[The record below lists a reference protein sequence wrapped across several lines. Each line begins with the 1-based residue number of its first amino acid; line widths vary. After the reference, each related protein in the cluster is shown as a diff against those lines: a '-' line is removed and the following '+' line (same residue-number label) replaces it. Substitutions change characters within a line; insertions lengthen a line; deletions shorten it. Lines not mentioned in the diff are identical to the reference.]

1 MQPQDGALLFQ
12 VRADQSQIQK
22 DVEAIKKQ
30 FEQMTNKAVEE
41 GKKQANVWQTLLK
54 GATAYFT
61 LQGAQSFISQMVAVR
76 SQFQQL
82 EISFGTMLKS
92 KEKANALMAQMTDLA
107 AKTPFGLQ
115 EVSEGAKRLLAFQ
128 VPAEEVTETLRRM
141 GDVASGLG
149 VPMGQLI
156 HVYGQVK
163 AQGKLMTND
172 LYQFM
177 NAGIPIIAE
186 LSKVVGKS
194 ETEIKDMVSAGKIG
208 FTEIQAVIKNM
219 TNEGGLFYNLMAE
232 QSKSLGG
239 QISNLKD
246 NFDQMLNEIGKSSE
260 GIVSGAIKGVSFLVE
275 NYETIGKL
283 IAGLIVSYGTYRA
296 ALIATA
302 AVQQVIA
309 ARTAGMTVAEMAHYT
324 WLVLVEKA
332 QKLLNLTMLAN
343 PYALAAAA
351 LVGLAVALWSLKD
364 STDANAEA
372 TERHNQLRKEQ
383 ANLIDDEKNRISGL
397 ISTIQDETKSW
408 NERNKAFLALRNS
421 TDGVLNKYSTLNQM
435 LREMSQVLKDI
446 NGRYETMNEKMSRD
460 AVKKTNDLI
469 KSKEEQIKKLEEEIK
484 RTASSDRRT
493 ALRMDIANIRK
504 GIEQDELL
512 KQKQKR
518 EVVKNDVGNYESA
531 LSGKSLEQIQ
541 AEKKLIIEAYNLRKK
556 QAKESIANHSIAK
569 IDSNNPYLKYDWNE
583 LGMFNEAT
591 ERQIKLKQQE
601 NKQIYDKNK
610 LLADSAKYK
619 KEINALQRKNVKD
632 DKDFADIEQKVKA
645 KEEVDKIL
653 ESKFGYKKS
662 GAKTA
667 KTIKNTLPEFDTEK
681 AQREHNRQ
689 IQDDLFAREES
700 RIKIMQ
706 DGAEKRLAIIQL
718 EYNKQEEEIRRRS
731 EDQLAAFIET
741 EKQKAEAAGTWKKG
755 KDFDTNTEAINAE
768 KARLAENEKVLLADN
783 AEYQRMQQEQVY
795 KDLLE
800 KYQTYTDQRKAIE
813 EKYNADIAALQ
824 AKLGADAPQV
834 KKAQDEKA
842 RELKKLDILY
852 KKEGTAIAKLFDNL
866 RKKTVKEIRQTI
878 TDAEAEIDELAKV
891 LNMDDNANVEF
902 ITNLK
907 QQLEQARDTAD
918 KSDTVFGKLGT
929 NIKNLFKA
937 KPNTAEWQEA
947 FNGMLS
953 SAQSITG
960 QFGQLG
966 QEFEKLGQS
975 SGNTSLEKLGRTLQN
990 VGNIIN
996 KTLSFAQIGGQ
1007 IGGGWGAAIG
1017 AIAGLAFSGF
1027 EKQAKARAQKE
1038 KELTE
1043 LMHQRLNIQLEYN
1056 RALYEEQILMKKN
1069 TSIFGTKE
1077 IANTVSYMQIFNQKE
1092 EYYKARMARRKLT
1105 QEEIAERQRVLNYLY
1120 ATNNKLQNGNNPDG
1134 FKVYQNAK
1142 KFREYYYELKSG
1154 YKKMESLD
1162 GIEIQ
1167 TGSRSTGVLWWAEAK
1182 TVWGNLSDIYKDIIK
1197 ANGDLN
1203 IERAESLL
1211 KNATFNNDGKQRLQ
1225 EIVDAYKQAKEAEE
1239 KYDEFL
1245 KNIFGQLGN
1254 SLIDNVLKSLKT
1266 GEDAYANFAK
1276 SVGNMI
1282 ENLGKKMAYELFLA
1296 DHLKDFQERIKRR
1309 SREIANSGLSEEEMS
1324 RKTSEMM
1331 KTEIATISQEMKGR
1345 IGAMQ
1350 NFFREFMGSI
1360 PKEMNTLNEQRQS
1373 VEKGFARMSQDSADE
1388 LNGQFRLLT
1397 QIGAETRNAMLQTAN
1412 FIKEMHQSMQVSS
1425 AKQLQHLAGIEINTF
1440 QLHEMRKDIA
1450 NMKAG
1455 INELTT
1461 KGIKIRT

>member
-302 AVQQVIA
+302 AVQQVVA

-351 LVGLAVALWSLKD
+351 LVGLVSYMVMFKK
-364 STDANAEA
+364 EA
-372 TERHNQLRKEQ
+372 TVAEQ
-383 ANLIDDEKNRISGL
+383 AQKSFNDEQERQKKVL
-397 ISTIQDETKSW
+397 ED
-408 NERNKAFLALRNS
+408 ERNEIEKLIEVVKDENAAKGQRINALNR
-421 TDGVLNKYSTLNQM
+421 
-435 LREMSQVLKDI
+435 LKDI
-446 NGRYETMNEKMSRD
+446 YPDIFSKY
-460 AVKKTNDLI
+460 KT
-469 KSKEEQIKKLEEEIK
+469 EEELIRNIAK
-484 RTASSDRRT
+484 
-493 ALRMDIANIRK
+493 ALKEVSNAQKEKDLKMDK
-504 GIEQDELL
+504 DYIERLQV
-512 KQKQKR
+512 QKR
-518 EVVKNDVGNYESA
+518 GLQA
-531 LSGKSLEQIQ
+531 RLSGAANPVDIVNYKEQIQ
-541 AEKKLIIEAYNLRKK
+541 AIDIQIDKATKQHAWQSTLKRIDDIAELSADEQAKERKLMIEEYNRRHNAK
-556 QAKESIANHSIAK
+556 QAKNQNLLREGEKQDLRKTTPFGFTGYENFSDADLGLIISKSSQLAEADKQRNK
-569 IDSNNPYLKYDWNE
+569 ILDTRNE
-583 LGMFNEAT
+583 LLAKQKELTSKISAIQSKEGQTQNDKDELKKLQ
-591 ERQIKLKQQE
+591 EEKELVDKKLKGEYNVQ
-601 NKQIYDKNK
+601 NKKNT
-610 LLADSAKYK
+610 S
-619 KEINALQRKNVKD
+619 
-632 DKDFADIEQKVKA
+632 
-645 KEEVDKIL
+645 
-653 ESKFGYKKS
+653 
-662 GAKTA
+662 
-667 KTIKNTLPEFDTEK
+667 KTIKNSLPEFDTEK
-681 AQREHNRQ
+681 AQRDHNRQ
-689 IQDDLFAREES
+689 IQDDLFALEES

-706 DGAEKRLAIIQL
+706 DGADKRLAIIQL
-718 EYNKQEEEIRRRS
+718 EYDKQEEEIRRRS

-741 EKQKAEAAGTWKKG
+741 EKQKAEAQGKWKKG
-755 KDFDTNTEAINAE
+755 QDFDTNTETINAE
-768 KARLAENEKVLLADN
+768 KARLAENEKVLLASN

-824 AKLGADAPQV
+824 AKLGSDAPQV

-842 RELKKLDILY
+842 RELKKLDILH

-878 TDAEAEIDELAKV
+878 ADAEAEIDELASNLDMGDK
-891 LNMDDNANVEF
+891 DNVEY
-902 ITNLK
+902 IQSLR

-966 QEFEKLGQS
+966 DEFERLGQS
-975 SGNTSLEKLGRTLQN
+975 TGNDSLKLIGTTINEVAN
-990 VGNIIN
+990 VID
-996 KTLSFAQIGGQ
+996 K
-1007 IGGGWGAAIG
+1007 
-1017 AIAGLAFSGF
+1017 AIAGAQMGGGASKNAWGAIIGAVIGIGTAMFGAAQRANERHQQSLSRITQ
-1027 EKQAKARAQKE
+1027 EKINQQI
-1038 KELTE
+1038 TY
-1043 LMHQRLNIQLEYN
+1043 NQL
-1056 RALYEEQILMKKN
+1056 LFQEQMLMKKN
-1069 TSIFGTKE
+1069 TSVFGVKE
-1077 IANTVSYMQIFNQKE
+1077 IANALEYLEAYRQQIKKTSDSIKQEYTMMNGKVLPYYNGNDRTKLRNINVKTGHEKTGLFGWGKGKDNYTPILNLYPELIKSSGEFNAELAESILKEREFRDEGRQTLQELVNAHKNAQEAMKKFE
-1092 EYYKARMARRKLT
+1092 EYMKNTFGELGVSIVDSVY
-1105 QEEIAERQRVLNYLY
+1105 NS
-1120 ATNNKLQNGNNPDG
+1120 LQKGEDA
-1134 FKVYQNAK
+1134 F
-1142 KFREYYYELKSG
+1142 
-1154 YKKMESLD
+1154 ESF
-1162 GIEIQ
+1162 
-1167 TGSRSTGVLWWAEAK
+1167 AK
-1182 TVWGNLSDIYKDIIK
+1182 TVGNVIGKL
-1197 ANGDLN
+1197 
-1203 IERAESLL
+1203 
-1211 KNATFNNDGKQRLQ
+1211 GKQLVYEIFVADYFKDLQ
-1225 EIVDAYKQAKEAEE
+1225 NKIKKAAEDNKDNSQGFTKQTSQIVGEFGNTMKGKISEMQQ
-1239 KYDEFL
+1239 FL
-1245 KNIFGQLGN
+1245 KDWN
-1254 SLIDNVLKSLKT
+1254 
-1266 GEDAYANFAK
+1266 
-1276 SVGNMI
+1276 NMSSSM
-1282 ENLGKKMAYELFLA
+1282 GF
-1296 DHLKDFQERIKRR
+1296 DF
-1309 SREIANSGLSEEEMS
+1309 
-1324 RKTSEMM
+1324 
-1331 KTEIATISQEMKGR
+1331 
-1345 IGAMQ
+1345 
-1350 NFFREFMGSI
+1350 
-1360 PKEMNTLNEQRQS
+1360 LNEKRQA

-1388 LNGQFRLLT
+1388 LNGQFRLQT
-1397 QIGAETRNAMLQTAN
+1397 QLSAEIKNAALQTAN
-1412 FIKEMHQSMQVSS
+1412 SIREMHQSMQIN
-1425 AKQLQHLAGIEINTF
+1425 AAQQLRHLAGIEANTYK
-1440 QLHEMRKDIA
+1440 LNKMETDLA
-1450 NMKAG
+1450 GMKS
-1455 INELTT
+1455 ILSNIET
-1461 KGIKIRT
+1461 KGIKMRT

>member
-1 MQPQDGALLFQ
+1 MQTNDGALLFQ

-82 EISFGTMLKS
+82 EISFSTMLKS

-163 AQGKLMTND
+163 AQGRLLTND

-239 QISNLKD
+239 QISNLRD

-260 GIVSGAIKGVSFLVE
+260 GIVSGAIEGVVFLVE
-275 NYETIGKL
+275 NYQTIGKL
-283 IAGLIVSYGTYRA
+283 IAGLIASYGTYRA

-408 NERNKAFLALRNS
+408 DERNKAFLALKSS
-421 TDGVLNKYSTLNQM
+421 TGSVLDKYTSLNQV
-435 LREMSQVLKDI
+435 LREMSQVLKDL
-446 NGRYETMNEKMSRD
+446 NGRYETMNENMSRD
-460 AVKKTNDLI
+460 AIGKTQEAI
-469 KSKEEQIKKLEEEIK
+469 K
-484 RTASSDRRT
+484 
-493 ALRMDIANIRK
+493 
-504 GIEQDELL
+504 
-512 KQKQKR
+512 
-518 EVVKNDVGNYESA
+518 
-531 LSGKSLEQIQ
+531 
-541 AEKKLIIEAYNLRKK
+541 
-556 QAKESIANHSIAK
+556 AKESQIEKLVKMQASDSRIAMSTQREIDRLKKEIERDKLVLQKQQNVVVGIDVSQFANSLNGKSKAELDK
-569 IDSNNPYLKYDWNE
+569 IRKQIDDAYNSKKSPSVGSNFKITDDIQNPFLKYNFNE
-583 LGMFNEAT
+583 LGRFNQAYKEHIKMIEQAKIQTTDFVAKKNEILALQKQINEAEARNKKGTNIST
-591 ERQIKLKQQE
+591 EELNELDEKRAKLKT
-601 NKQIYDKNK
+601 
-610 LLADSAKYK
+610 LLEEYKKGTGDDLSAKSNTK
-619 KEINALQRKNVKD
+619 RI
-632 DKDFADIEQKVKA
+632 
-645 KEEVDKIL
+645 
-653 ESKFGYKKS
+653 
-662 GAKTA
+662 T
-667 KTIKNTLPEFDTEK
+667 TKNTLPEFDTEK
-681 AQREHNRQ
+681 ALRDHNRQ
-689 IQDDLFAREES
+689 IQDDLFAQEEA
-700 RIKIMQ
+700 RIKIMK

-718 EYNKQEEEIRRRS
+718 EYDKQEEEIRRRS
-731 EDQLAAFIET
+731 EDRLNAFIET
-741 EKQKAEAAGTWKKG
+741 EKQKAEAQGKLKKG
-755 KDFDTNTEAINAE
+755 QAFDTNTEAINAE
-768 KARLAENEKVLLADN
+768 KSRIAENEKALLASN
-783 AEYQRMQQEQVY
+783 AEYQRIQQEQVY
-795 KDLLE
+795 NDLLE

-813 EKYNADIAALQ
+813 EKYNADIATLQ

-834 KKAQDEKA
+834 KKAQDEKT

-852 KKEGTAIAKLFDNL
+852 KKEGTAIAKLFENM

-878 TDAEAEIDELAKV
+878 AEAEAEIDQLASNLDMGDK
-891 LNMDDNANVEF
+891 DNVEY
-902 ITNLK
+902 IQNLR
-907 QQLEQARDTAD
+907 QQLEQARDTAER
-918 KSDTVFGKLGT
+918 SDTVFGKLGAS
-929 NIKNLFKA
+929 IKKMFQS

-966 QEFEKLGQS
+966 QEFERLGQS
-975 SGNTSLEKLGRTLQN
+975 TGNSSLEKLGRTLQN
-990 VGNIIN
+990 TANLLN
-996 KTLSFAQIGGQ
+996 KTLSFAQMGASV
-1007 IGGGWGAAIG
+1007 GGGWGALIG
-1017 AIAGLAFSGF
+1017 AVVGLGVGGLEGAAKERLAHEKKLQEIAQS
-1027 EKQAKARAQKE
+1027 KINQQ
-1038 KELTE
+1038 
-1043 LMHQRLNIQLEYN
+1043 NEYN
-1056 RALYEEQILMKKN
+1056 RLLWEEKMLHKEN
-1069 TSIFGTKE
+1069 TSIFGTEDINNALSDLKE
-1077 IANTVSYMQIFNQKE
+1077 YNRLWNDLERRMGFNLKKRYEDAGTSFRSYGYRSPNREGDDYLGLENIKIATGSYTTGAWFWKKSHT
-1092 EYYKARMARRKLT
+1092 EYNSLLSVYPQLIDKAGEFDVKLAKS
-1105 QEEIAERQRVLNYLY
+1105 IVD
-1120 ATNNKLQNGNNPDG
+1120 NNEFEGTGKQALQTIIQQ
-1134 FKVYQNAK
+1134 YEQALESQK
-1142 KFREYYYELKSG
+1142 KFDEYLN
-1154 YKKMESLD
+1154 
-1162 GIEIQ
+1162 
-1167 TGSRSTGVLWWAEAK
+1167 K
-1182 TVWGNLSDIYKDIIK
+1182 TFGEMGTSII
-1197 ANGDLN
+1197 D
-1203 IERAESLL
+1203 SV
-1211 KNATFNNDGKQRLQ
+1211 
-1225 EIVDAYKQAKEAEE
+1225 VD
-1239 KYDEFL
+1239 
-1245 KNIFGQLGN
+1245 
-1254 SLIDNVLKSLKT
+1254 SLKK
-1266 GEDAYANFAK
+1266 GEDAFENFSK
-1276 SVGNMI
+1276 SVGNI
-1282 ENLGKKMAYELFLA
+1282 INKLGKQLMYELFVA
-1296 DHLKDFQERIKRR
+1296 KDFKEFQKKMHKVASDGNVSSEGYANATANL
-1309 SREIANSGLSEEEMS
+1309 IAEFSN
-1324 RKTSEMM
+1324 R
-1331 KTEIATISQEMKGR
+1331 MKGK
-1345 IGAMQ
+1345 IGEMQ
-1350 NFFREFMGSI
+1350 EFLKQWNNMSSSLGFDF
-1360 PKEMNTLNEQRQS
+1360 LNEQRQA

-1388 LNGQFRLLT
+1388 LNGQFRLQT
-1397 QIGAETRNAMLQTAN
+1397 QLSAEIKNTALQTAN
-1412 FIKEMHQSMQVSS
+1412 HIKEMHQSMQVSS
-1425 AKQLQHLAGIEINTF
+1425 AKQLQHLAGIETNTYK
-1440 QLHEMRKDIA
+1440 LHKMETDL
-1450 NMKAG
+1450 AG
-1455 INELTT
+1455 VKRGIDELTT
-1461 KGIKIRT
+1461 KGIKMRT

>member
-92 KEKANALMAQMTDLA
+92 KEKANELMAQMTDLA

-302 AVQQVIA
+302 AVQQVVA

-484 RTASSDRRT
+484 QTASSDRRT
-493 ALRMDIANIRK
+493 ALRMDIASIRRS
-504 GIEQDELL
+504 IEQDELL

-518 EVVKNDVGNYESA
+518 EVVKNDVSNYESA

-556 QAKESIANHSIAK
+556 QAKDSIANHSIAK

-610 LLADSAKYK
+610 LLAESAKYE
-619 KEINALQRKNVKD
+619 KEIKALQSKNVKD

-645 KEEVDKIL
+645 KEDVDKIL

-667 KTIKNTLPEFDTEK
+667 KTIKNSLPEFDTEK
-681 AQREHNRQ
+681 AQRDHNRQ
-689 IQDDLFAREES
+689 IQDDIFALEEA

-706 DGAEKRLAIIQL
+706 DGADKRLAIIQL
-718 EYNKQEEEIRRRS
+718 EYDKQEEEIRRRS

-741 EKQKAEAAGTWKKG
+741 QKAEAEAQGKWKKG

-783 AEYQRMQQEQVY
+783 AEYQRMQQEQVF

-824 AKLGADAPQV
+824 AKLGSDAPQV

-878 TDAEAEIDELAKV
+878 AEAEAEIDELAKV

-966 QEFEKLGQS
+966 DEFERLGQS
-975 SGNTSLEKLGRTLQN
+975 TGNASLREFGKGIKEMGEI
-990 VGNIIN
+990 VN
-996 KTLSFAQIGGQ
+996 KAMSFAQIGGQ
-1007 IGGGWGAAIG
+1007 IGQGWGAAIG
-1017 AIAGLAFSGF
+1017 GVIGAVYGF
-1027 EKQAKARAQKE
+1027 VQRIESDKERARQKE
-1038 KELTE
+1038 RMWK
-1043 LMHQRLNIQLEYN
+1043 Q
-1056 RALYEEQILMKKN
+1056 EQ
-1069 TSIFGTKE
+1069 
-1077 IANTVSYMQIFNQKE
+1077 
-1092 EYYKARMARRKLT
+1092 
-1105 QEEIAERQRVLNYLY
+1105 
-1120 ATNNKLQNGNNPDG
+1120 
-1134 FKVYQNAK
+1134 YQNEK
-1142 KFREYYYELKSG
+1142 RINELQDKRTLEGKNHSN
-1154 YKKMESLD
+1154 SLTTNQI
-1162 GIEIQ
+1162 GKQ
-1167 TGSRSTGVLWWAEAK
+1167 L
-1182 TVWGNLSDIYKDIIK
+1182 DIIK
-1197 ANGDLN
+1197 NYNDKVKKLRNDLIDVQNTQVFDRYEYKWGWYDGPWGIKVWGRYKDEVTKAFKDKVKPFVDNLGNIDYDFLESISEADSNRMSYGRDNIDYTSEQIKKAKDLYNQMKEFKKTISEYTSQTFGDLGGGFVN
-1203 IERAESLL
+1203 SIISAVE
-1211 KNATFNNDGKQRLQ
+1211 KGGNAFENFGQTVAR
-1225 EIVDAYKQAKEAEE
+1225 VM
-1239 KYDEFL
+1239 
-1245 KNIFGQLGN
+1245 KNIIKQTLVTEQIKEIFSKFQKEMDNIYASSLGLSN
-1254 SLIDNVLKSLKT
+1254 EQVYEKVKNKTIDFVNNVLKPEIQK
-1266 GEDAYANFAK
+1266 GEQKAKAMFDALEQ
-1276 SVGNMI
+1276 SGI
-1282 ENLGKKMAYELFLA
+1282 KMY
-1296 DHLKDFQERIKRR
+1296 DDKQ
-1309 SREIANSGLSEEEMS
+1309 
-1324 RKTSEMM
+1324 
-1331 KTEIATISQEMKGR
+1331 GR
-1345 IGAMQ
+1345 NA
-1350 NFFREFMGSI
+1350 
-1360 PKEMNTLNEQRQS
+1360 

-1397 QIGAETRNAMLQTAN
+1397 QIGAETKNAMLQTAN
-1412 FIKEMHQSMQVSS
+1412 SIKELHQSMQIN
-1425 AKQLQHLAGIEINTF
+1425 AAQQLRHLAGIEANTY
-1440 QLHEMRKDIA
+1440 QLHEVRKDIA
-1450 NMKAG
+1450 GMKS
-1455 INELTT
+1455 ILSNIET
-1461 KGIKIRT
+1461 KGIKMRT

>member
-12 VRADQSQIQK
+12 VSADQSQIQK

-92 KEKANALMAQMTDLA
+92 KEKANELMAQLTDLA
-107 AKTPFGLQ
+107 AKTPFGLE
-115 EVSEGAKRLLAFQ
+115 EVSEGAKKLLAFQ

-260 GIVSGAIKGVSFLVE
+260 GLVSGAIKGVSFLVE

-302 AVQQVIA
+302 AVQQIVA

-351 LVGLAVALWSLKD
+351 LVGLAAALWSLKE

-383 ANLIDDEKNRISGL
+383 ANLIDDEKNRISNL

-408 NERNKAFLALRNS
+408 DERNKAFLALKSS
-421 TDGVLNKYSTLNQM
+421 TGGVLDKYTSLNQV
-435 LREMSQVLKDI
+435 LREMSQVLKDL
-446 NGRYETMNEKMSRD
+446 NGRYETMNENMSRD
-460 AVKKTNDLI
+460 AIGKTQEAIKAKESQIEKLVKMQASDSRIAMST
-469 KSKEEQIKKLEEEIK
+469 QREI
-484 RTASSDRRT
+484 DR
-493 ALRMDIANIRK
+493 L
-504 GIEQDELL
+504 
-512 KQKQKR
+512 KR
-518 EVVKNDVGNYESA
+518 EVERDKLVLQKQQNVVVGIDVSQFANS
-531 LSGKSLEQIQ
+531 LNGKSKAELDRIRKQIND
-541 AEKKLIIEAYNLRKK
+541 AYNIKK
-556 QAKESIANHSIAK
+556 SPSVGSNFK
-569 IDSNNPYLKYDWNE
+569 ITDDIQNPFLKYDFNE
-583 LGMFNEAT
+583 LGRFNQAYKEHIKMIEQAKTQTTDFVAKKNEILALQKQINEAEARNKKGTNIST
-591 ERQIKLKQQE
+591 EELNELDEKRAKLKT
-601 NKQIYDKNK
+601 
-610 LLADSAKYK
+610 LLEEYKKGTGDDLSAKSNTK
-619 KEINALQRKNVKD
+619 RI
-632 DKDFADIEQKVKA
+632 
-645 KEEVDKIL
+645 
-653 ESKFGYKKS
+653 
-662 GAKTA
+662 TA
-667 KTIKNTLPEFDTEK
+667 KNSLPEFDTEK
-681 AQREHNRQ
+681 AQRDHNRQ

-718 EYNKQEEEIRRRS
+718 EYDKQEEEIRRRS

-741 EKQKAEAAGTWKKG
+741 QKAEAEAQGKWKKG
-755 KDFDTNTEAINAE
+755 QDFDTNTEVINAE

-918 KSDTVFGKLGT
+918 KSDTAFGKLGT

-966 QEFEKLGQS
+966 DEFERLGQS
-975 SGNTSLEKLGRTLQN
+975 TGNSSLEKLGRTLQN
-990 VGNIIN
+990 TANLLN
-996 KTLSFAQIGGQ
+996 KTLSFAQMGASV
-1007 IGGGWGAAIG
+1007 GGGWGALIG
-1017 AIAGLAFSGF
+1017 AVVGLGVGGLEGAAKERLAHEKKLQEIAQS
-1027 EKQAKARAQKE
+1027 KINQQ
-1038 KELTE
+1038 
-1043 LMHQRLNIQLEYN
+1043 NEYN
-1056 RALYEEQILMKKN
+1056 RLLWEEKMLHKEN
-1069 TSIFGTKE
+1069 TSIFGTEDINNALSDLKE
-1077 IANTVSYMQIFNQKE
+1077 YNRLWNDLERRMGFNLKKRYEDAGTSFRSYGYRSPNRESDDYLGLENIKIATDSYTTGDWLWKKSHT
-1092 EYYKARMARRKLT
+1092 EYNSLLSVYPQLINKAGEFDVRLAKS
-1105 QEEIAERQRVLNYLY
+1105 IV
-1120 ATNNKLQNGNNPDG
+1120 NNKEFEGTGKQALQTIIQQ
-1134 FKVYQNAK
+1134 YEQALESQK
-1142 KFREYYYELKSG
+1142 KFDEYLN
-1154 YKKMESLD
+1154 
-1162 GIEIQ
+1162 
-1167 TGSRSTGVLWWAEAK
+1167 K
-1182 TVWGNLSDIYKDIIK
+1182 TFGEMGTSII
-1197 ANGDLN
+1197 D
-1203 IERAESLL
+1203 SV
-1211 KNATFNNDGKQRLQ
+1211 
-1225 EIVDAYKQAKEAEE
+1225 VD
-1239 KYDEFL
+1239 
-1245 KNIFGQLGN
+1245 
-1254 SLIDNVLKSLKT
+1254 SLKK
-1266 GEDAYANFAK
+1266 GEDAFENFSK
-1276 SVGNMI
+1276 SVGNI
-1282 ENLGKKMAYELFLA
+1282 ISKLGKQLMYELFVA
-1296 DHLKDFQERIKRR
+1296 KDFKEFQKKMHKVAGDGNV
-1309 SREIANSGLSEEEMS
+1309 SSEEYANATANLIAEFSSRMKGKIGEMQQFFKNWNEMS
-1324 RKTSEMM
+1324 SNL
-1331 KTEIATISQEMKGR
+1331 GY
-1345 IGAMQ
+1345 
-1350 NFFREFMGSI
+1350 NF
-1360 PKEMNTLNEQRQS
+1360 LNEQRQA

-1388 LNGQFRLLT
+1388 LNGQFRLQT
-1397 QIGAETRNAMLQTAN
+1397 QLSAEIKNAVLQTTN
-1412 FIKEMHQSMQVSS
+1412 FIREMHESMQSN
-1425 AKQLQHLAGIEINTF
+1425 AAQQLRHLAGIEANTYK
-1440 QLHEMRKDIA
+1440 LNKMEIDL
-1450 NMKAG
+1450 AG
-1455 INELTT
+1455 VKKGIDELTT
-1461 KGIKIRT
+1461 KGIKMRT

>member
-92 KEKANALMAQMTDLA
+92 KEKANELMAQLTDLA
-107 AKTPFGLQ
+107 AKTPFGLE

-128 VPAEEVTETLRRM
+128 IPAQEVTETLRRM

-246 NFDQMLNEIGKSSE
+246 NFDQMLNEIGKASE

-283 IAGLIVSYGTYRA
+283 IAGLIVSYGTYRT

-302 AVQQVIA
+302 AVQQVVA

-351 LVGLAVALWSLKD
+351 LVGLAAALWSLKE

-408 NERNKAFLALRNS
+408 DERNKAFLALKSS
-421 TDGVLNKYSTLNQM
+421 TGGVLDKYTSLNQV
-435 LREMSQVLKDI
+435 LREMSQVLKDL
-446 NGRYETMNEKMSRD
+446 NGRYETMNENMSRD
-460 AVKKTNDLI
+460 AIGKTQEAIKAKESQIEKLVKMQASDSRIAMST
-469 KSKEEQIKKLEEEIK
+469 QREI
-484 RTASSDRRT
+484 DR
-493 ALRMDIANIRK
+493 L
-504 GIEQDELL
+504 
-512 KQKQKR
+512 KR
-518 EVVKNDVGNYESA
+518 EVERDKLVLQKQQNVVVGIDVSQFANS
-531 LSGKSLEQIQ
+531 LNGKSKAELDRIRKQIND
-541 AEKKLIIEAYNLRKK
+541 AYNIKK
-556 QAKESIANHSIAK
+556 SPSVGSNFK
-569 IDSNNPYLKYDWNE
+569 ITDDIQNPFLKYDFNE
-583 LGMFNEAT
+583 LGRFNQAYKEHIKMIEQAKTQTTDFVAKKNEILALQKQINEAEARNKKGTNIST
-591 ERQIKLKQQE
+591 EELNELDEKRAKLKGLIDE
-601 NKQIYDKNK
+601 YKQGTGID
-610 LLADSAKYK
+610 LS
-619 KEINALQRKNVKD
+619 Q
-632 DKDFADIEQKVKA
+632 
-645 KEEVDKIL
+645 
-653 ESKFGYKKS
+653 
-662 GAKTA
+662 
-667 KTIKNTLPEFDTEK
+667 KNTPKTKATKPELPTFDTEK
-681 AQREHNRQ
+681 AQRDHNRQ

-706 DGAEKRLAIIQL
+706 DGADKRFAIIQL
-718 EYNKQEEEIRRRS
+718 EYDKQEEEIRRRS

-741 EKQKAEAAGTWKKG
+741 QKAEAEAQGKWKKG
-755 KDFDTNTEAINAE
+755 QDFDTNTEAINAE
-768 KARLAENEKVLLADN
+768 KARLAENEKTLLADN

-824 AKLGADAPQV
+824 AKLGSDAPQV

-878 TDAEAEIDELAKV
+878 TDAEAEIDQLASNLDMSDEANQKWIAELR
-891 LNMDDNANVEF
+891 
-902 ITNLK
+902 
-907 QQLEQARDTAD
+907 QQIEQTRDTAD
-918 KSDTVFGKLGT
+918 KSDPVFGKLGT
-929 NIKNLFKA
+929 SIKNLFKSR
-937 KPNTAEWQEA
+937 PNSAEWQEA
-947 FNGMLS
+947 FNGIMS

-966 QEFEKLGQS
+966 QEFERLGQS
-975 SGNTSLEKLGRTLQN
+975 TGNSSLEKLGRTLQN
-990 VGNIIN
+990 VSNLLN
-996 KTLSFAQIGGQ
+996 RTMSFAQMGAGV
-1007 IGGGWGAAIG
+1007 GGGWGALIG
-1017 AIAGLAFSGF
+1017 AVVGLGVGAFEGA
-1027 EKQAKARAQKE
+1027 AK
-1038 KELTE
+1038 
-1043 LMHQRLNIQLEYN
+1043 QRLAHEKKLQEIAASRIAQQNEYN
-1056 RALYEEQILMKKN
+1056 RLLWEEKLLHKEN
-1069 TSIFGTKE
+1069 TSVFGTKE
-1077 IANTVSYMQIFNQKE
+1077 IANALEMIIAYKTHFLEVNNMLKGRLREKGNGLAGTSLRSYDVDVDKISIVTGSYTTGSWFWEKAGTKWGNILDVYPKLIDEQGKFNTQLAESIIKNREFYGTGKEDFQKIIDNYKRLE
-1092 EYYKARMARRKLT
+1092 EA
-1105 QEEIAERQRVLNYLY
+1105 Q
-1120 ATNNKLQNGNNPDG
+1120 
-1134 FKVYQNAK
+1134 K
-1142 KFREYYYELKSG
+1142 KFDEYVKNTFGELG
-1154 YKKMESLD
+1154 
-1162 GIEIQ
+1162 
-1167 TGSRSTGVLWWAEAK
+1167 TT
-1182 TVWGNLSDIYKDIIK
+1182 II
-1197 ANGDLN
+1197 D
-1203 IERAESLL
+1203 S
-1211 KNATFNNDGKQRLQ
+1211 
-1225 EIVDAYKQAKEAEE
+1225 VY
-1239 KYDEFL
+1239 
-1245 KNIFGQLGN
+1245 N
-1254 SLIDNVLKSLKT
+1254 SLQK
-1266 GEDAYANFAK
+1266 GEDAFESFAK
-1276 SVGNMI
+1276 SVGNVI
-1282 ENLGKKMAYELFLA
+1282 GRLGKQLAYELFVA
-1296 DHLKDFQERIKRR
+1296 DHFKKLQERITEAGRN
-1309 SREIANSGLSEEEMS
+1309 NSGSEDFARQSSQIVGEFGNTM
-1324 RKTSEMM
+1324 KGKISEMQQFLKDWNNM
-1331 KTEIATISQEMKGR
+1331 SSGL
-1345 IGAMQ
+1345 G
-1350 NFFREFMGSI
+1350 FDF
-1360 PKEMNTLNEQRQS
+1360 LNEQRQA

-1388 LNGQFRLLT
+1388 LNGQFRLQT
-1397 QIGAETRNAMLQTAN
+1397 QLSAEIKNAALQTAN
-1412 FIKEMHQSMQVSS
+1412 FIREMHQSMQTN
-1425 AKQLQHLAGIEINTF
+1425 AAQQLRHLAGIEANTYK
-1440 QLHEMRKDIA
+1440 LNKMETDL
-1450 NMKAG
+1450 AG
-1455 INELTT
+1455 VKRGIDELTT
-1461 KGIKIRT
+1461 KGIKMRT

>member
-12 VRADQSQIQK
+12 VSADQSQIQK

-92 KEKANALMAQMTDLA
+92 KEKANELMAQLTDLA
-107 AKTPFGLQ
+107 AKTPFGLE
-115 EVSEGAKRLLAFQ
+115 EVSEGAKKLLAFQ

-246 NFDQMLNEIGKSSE
+246 NFDQMLNEIGKASE

-302 AVQQVIA
+302 AVQQVVA

-332 QKLLNLTMLAN
+332 QKLLNLTMIAN

-351 LVGLAVALWSLKD
+351 LVGLVSYMVMFKKEVTVA
-364 STDANAEA
+364 
-372 TERHNQLRKEQ
+372 EQ
-383 ANLIDDEKNRISGL
+383 AQKSFNDEQERQKKVL
-397 ISTIQDETKSW
+397 ED
-408 NERNKAFLALRNS
+408 ERNEIEKLIEVVKDENAAKGQRINALNR
-421 TDGVLNKYSTLNQM
+421 
-435 LREMSQVLKDI
+435 LKDI
-446 NGRYETMNEKMSRD
+446 YPDIFSKY
-460 AVKKTNDLI
+460 KT
-469 KSKEEQIKKLEEEIK
+469 EEELIRNIAK
-484 RTASSDRRT
+484 
-493 ALRMDIANIRK
+493 ALKEVSNAQKEKDLKMDK
-504 GIEQDELL
+504 DYIERLQV
-512 KQKQKR
+512 QKR
-518 EVVKNDVGNYESA
+518 GLQA
-531 LSGKSLEQIQ
+531 RLSGAANPVDIVNYKEQIQ
-541 AEKKLIIEAYNLRKK
+541 AIDIQIDKATKQHAWQSTLKRIDDIAELSADEQAKERKLMIEEYNRRHNAK
-556 QAKESIANHSIAK
+556 QAKNQNLLREGEKQDLRKTTPFGFTGYENFSDADLGLLISKSNQLADVEKERNK
-569 IDSNNPYLKYDWNE
+569 IIDTRNE
-583 LGMFNEAT
+583 LLVKQKELTSKISAIQSKNGQTQNDKDELKKLQ
-591 ERQIKLKQQE
+591 EEKELVDKKLKGEYNVQ
-601 NKQIYDKNK
+601 NKKNT
-610 LLADSAKYK
+610 S
-619 KEINALQRKNVKD
+619 
-632 DKDFADIEQKVKA
+632 
-645 KEEVDKIL
+645 
-653 ESKFGYKKS
+653 
-662 GAKTA
+662 
-667 KTIKNTLPEFDTEK
+667 KTIKNSLPEFGTEK

-741 EKQKAEAAGTWKKG
+741 EKQKAEAQGKWKKG
-755 KDFDTNTEAINAE
+755 QDFDTNTEAINAE

-878 TDAEAEIDELAKV
+878 AEAEAEIDELASNLDMGDK
-891 LNMDDNANVEF
+891 DNVEY
-902 ITNLK
+902 IQSLR
-907 QQLEQARDTAD
+907 QQIEQTRETAD

-966 QEFEKLGQS
+966 DEFERLGQS
-975 SGNTSLEKLGRTLQN
+975 TGNDSLREFGKGIKEMGEI
-990 VGNIIN
+990 VN
-996 KTLSFAQIGGQ
+996 KAMSFAQIGGQ
-1007 IGGGWGAAIG
+1007 IGQGWGAAIG
-1017 AIAGLAFSGF
+1017 GVIGAVYGF
-1027 EKQAKARAQKE
+1027 VQKIESDKERSRQKE
-1038 KELTE
+1038 RMWK
-1043 LMHQRLNIQLEYN
+1043 Q
-1056 RALYEEQILMKKN
+1056 EQ
-1069 TSIFGTKE
+1069 
-1077 IANTVSYMQIFNQKE
+1077 
-1092 EYYKARMARRKLT
+1092 
-1105 QEEIAERQRVLNYLY
+1105 
-1120 ATNNKLQNGNNPDG
+1120 
-1134 FKVYQNAK
+1134 YQNEK
-1142 KFREYYYELKSG
+1142 RINELYDERILKGEKHSN
-1154 YKKMESLD
+1154 SLTTNQI
-1162 GIEIQ
+1162 GKQ
-1167 TGSRSTGVLWWAEAK
+1167 L
-1182 TVWGNLSDIYKDIIK
+1182 DIIK
-1197 ANGDLN
+1197 NYNDKVKKLRNDLIDVQNTQVFDRYEYKWGWYDGPWGIKVWGRYKDEVTKAFKDKVKPFVDNLGNIDYDFLERISEADSNRMSYGRDNIDYTSEQIKKAKDLYNQMKEFKKTISEYTSQTFGDLGGGFVDS
-1203 IERAESLL
+1203 IISAVE
-1211 KNATFNNDGKQRLQ
+1211 KGGNAFENFGQTVAR
-1225 EIVDAYKQAKEAEE
+1225 VM
-1239 KYDEFL
+1239 
-1245 KNIFGQLGN
+1245 KNIIKQTLVTDQIKEIFSKFQNEMDNIYASSLGLSN
-1254 SLIDNVLKSLKT
+1254 EQVYEKVKNKTIDFVNNVLKPEIQK
-1266 GEDAYANFAK
+1266 GEQKAKAMFDALEQ
-1276 SVGNMI
+1276 SGI
-1282 ENLGKKMAYELFLA
+1282 KMY
-1296 DHLKDFQERIKRR
+1296 DDKQ
-1309 SREIANSGLSEEEMS
+1309 
-1324 RKTSEMM
+1324 
-1331 KTEIATISQEMKGR
+1331 GR
-1345 IGAMQ
+1345 NA
-1350 NFFREFMGSI
+1350 
-1360 PKEMNTLNEQRQS
+1360 

-1397 QIGAETRNAMLQTAN
+1397 QIGAETKNAMLQTAN
-1412 FIKEMHQSMQVSS
+1412 SIKELHQSMQIN
-1425 AKQLQHLAGIEINTF
+1425 AAQQLRHLAGIEANTY
-1440 QLHEMRKDIA
+1440 QLHEVRKDIA
-1450 NMKAG
+1450 GMKS
-1455 INELTT
+1455 ILSNIET
-1461 KGIKIRT
+1461 KGIKMRT

>member
-92 KEKANALMAQMTDLA
+92 KEKANELMVQLTDLA
-107 AKTPFGLQ
+107 AKTPFGLE
-115 EVSEGAKRLLAFQ
+115 EVSEGAKKLLAFQ

-302 AVQQVIA
+302 AVQQVVA

-408 NERNKAFLALRNS
+408 DERNKAFLALKSS
-421 TDGVLNKYSTLNQM
+421 TGSVLDKYTSLNQV
-435 LREMSQVLKDI
+435 LREMSQVLKDL
-446 NGRYETMNEKMSRD
+446 NGRYETMNENMSRD
-460 AVKKTNDLI
+460 AIGKTQEAIKAKESQIEKLVKMQASDSRIAMST
-469 KSKEEQIKKLEEEIK
+469 QREI
-484 RTASSDRRT
+484 DR
-493 ALRMDIANIRK
+493 L
-504 GIEQDELL
+504 
-512 KQKQKR
+512 KR
-518 EVVKNDVGNYESA
+518 EVERDKLVLQKQQNVVVGIDVSQFANS
-531 LSGKSLEQIQ
+531 LNGKSKAELDRIRKQIND
-541 AEKKLIIEAYNLRKK
+541 AYNIKK
-556 QAKESIANHSIAK
+556 SPSVGSNFK
-569 IDSNNPYLKYDWNE
+569 ITDDIQNPFLKYDFNE
-583 LGMFNEAT
+583 LGRFNQAYKEHIKMIEQAKTQTTDFVAKKNEILALQKQINEAEARNKKGTNIST
-591 ERQIKLKQQE
+591 EELNELDEKRAKLKT
-601 NKQIYDKNK
+601 
-610 LLADSAKYK
+610 LLEEYKKGTGDDLSAKNNTK
-619 KEINALQRKNVKD
+619 RI
-632 DKDFADIEQKVKA
+632 
-645 KEEVDKIL
+645 
-653 ESKFGYKKS
+653 
-662 GAKTA
+662 TA
-667 KTIKNTLPEFDTEK
+667 KNTLPEFDTEK
-681 AQREHNRQ
+681 AQRDHNRQ
-689 IQDDLFAREES
+689 IQDDLFAREEA

-706 DGAEKRLAIIQL
+706 DGADKRFAIIQL
-718 EYNKQEEEIRRRS
+718 EYDKQEEEIRRRS

-878 TDAEAEIDELAKV
+878 TEAEAEIDELAKV

-966 QEFEKLGQS
+966 QEFERLGQS
-975 SGNTSLEKLGRTLQN
+975 TGNSSLEKLGRTLQN

-996 KTLSFAQIGGQ
+996 KTLSFAQMGASVGK
-1007 IGGGWGAAIG
+1007 GWGALIG
-1017 AIAGLAFSGF
+1017 AVVGLGVGAFEGAAKERLAHEKKLQEIAQS
-1027 EKQAKARAQKE
+1027 KINQQ
-1038 KELTE
+1038 
-1043 LMHQRLNIQLEYN
+1043 NEYN
-1056 RALYEEQILMKKN
+1056 RLLWEEKMLHKEN
-1069 TSIFGTKE
+1069 TSIFGTEDINNALSDLKE
-1077 IANTVSYMQIFNQKE
+1077 YNRLWNDLERRMGFNLKKRYEDAGTSFRSYGYRSPNREGDDYLGLENIKIATGSYTTGAWFWGKSHT
-1092 EYYKARMARRKLT
+1092 EYNSLLSEYPQLIDKAGEFDIKLAKS
-1105 QEEIAERQRVLNYLY
+1105 IV
-1120 ATNNKLQNGNNPDG
+1120 NNKEFEGAGKQALQTIIQQ
-1134 FKVYQNAK
+1134 YEQALESQK
-1142 KFREYYYELKSG
+1142 KFDEYLN
-1154 YKKMESLD
+1154 
-1162 GIEIQ
+1162 
-1167 TGSRSTGVLWWAEAK
+1167 K
-1182 TVWGNLSDIYKDIIK
+1182 TFGEMGTSII
-1197 ANGDLN
+1197 D
-1203 IERAESLL
+1203 SV
-1211 KNATFNNDGKQRLQ
+1211 
-1225 EIVDAYKQAKEAEE
+1225 VD
-1239 KYDEFL
+1239 
-1245 KNIFGQLGN
+1245 
-1254 SLIDNVLKSLKT
+1254 SLKK
-1266 GEDAYANFAK
+1266 GEDAFENFSK
-1276 SVGNMI
+1276 SVGNI
-1282 ENLGKKMAYELFLA
+1282 INKLGKQLMYELFVA
-1296 DHLKDFQERIKRR
+1296 KDFKEFQKKMHKVAGDGNV
-1309 SREIANSGLSEEEMS
+1309 SSEEYANTTANLIAEFSSRMKGKIGEMQQFLKNWNEMS
-1324 RKTSEMM
+1324 SNL
-1331 KTEIATISQEMKGR
+1331 GYD
-1345 IGAMQ
+1345 
-1350 NFFREFMGSI
+1350 F
-1360 PKEMNTLNEQRQS
+1360 LNEQRQA

-1388 LNGQFRLLT
+1388 LNGQFRLQT
-1397 QIGAETRNAMLQTAN
+1397 QLSAEIKNATLQTAN
-1412 FIKEMHQSMQVSS
+1412 FIREMHQSMQSN
-1425 AKQLQHLAGIEINTF
+1425 AAQQLRHLAGIEANTYK
-1440 QLHEMRKDIA
+1440 LNKMETDLA
-1450 NMKAG
+1450 GMKS
-1455 INELTT
+1455 ILSNIET
-1461 KGIKIRT
+1461 KGIKMRT

>member
-76 SQFQQL
+76 SEFQQL

-246 NFDQMLNEIGKSSE
+246 NFDQMLNEIGKASE

-302 AVQQVIA
+302 AVQQIVA

-343 PYALAAAA
+343 PYALVAGA
-351 LVGLAVALWSLKD
+351 LVGLATALWSLKE

-383 ANLIDDEKNRISGL
+383 ANLIDDEKNRISNL

-493 ALRMDIANIRK
+493 ALRMDIAKIRK

-518 EVVKNDVGNYESA
+518 EVVKNDVSNYESA

-556 QAKESIANHSIAK
+556 QAKDSIANHSITK

-610 LLADSAKYK
+610 LLADSAKYE
-619 KEINALQRKNVKD
+619 KEINALQRKNIKD

-667 KTIKNTLPEFDTEK
+667 KTIKNSLPEFDTEK
-681 AQREHNRQ
+681 AQRDHNRQ

-706 DGAEKRLAIIQL
+706 DGADKRFAIIQL
-718 EYNKQEEEIRRRS
+718 EYDKQEEEIRRRS

-741 EKQKAEAAGTWKKG
+741 EKQKAEAQGKWKKG
-755 KDFDTNTEAINAE
+755 QDFDTNTEAINAE

-918 KSDTVFGKLGT
+918 KSDTAFGKLGT
-929 NIKNLFKA
+929 SIKNLFKSR
-937 KPNTAEWQEA
+937 PNTAEWQEA

-960 QFGQLG
+960 QFSQLG
-966 QEFEKLGQS
+966 DEFERLGQS
-975 SGNTSLEKLGRTLQN
+975 TGNDSLREFGKGIKEMGEI
-990 VGNIIN
+990 VN
-996 KTLSFAQIGGQ
+996 KAMSFAQIGSSAGPIGGAIGGIIGAVYGFVQKIESDKERARQKERMWKQEQYQNEKRINELYDERILKGEKHSNSLTTNQ
-1007 IGGGWGAAIG
+1007 IG
-1017 AIAGLAFSGF
+1017 
-1027 EKQAKARAQKE
+1027 KQ
-1038 KELTE
+1038 L
-1043 LMHQRLNIQLEYN
+1043 
-1056 RALYEEQILMKKN
+1056 
-1069 TSIFGTKE
+1069 
-1077 IANTVSYMQIFNQKE
+1077 
-1092 EYYKARMARRKLT
+1092 
-1105 QEEIAERQRVLNYLY
+1105 
-1120 ATNNKLQNGNNPDG
+1120 
-1134 FKVYQNAK
+1134 
-1142 KFREYYYELKSG
+1142 
-1154 YKKMESLD
+1154 
-1162 GIEIQ
+1162 
-1167 TGSRSTGVLWWAEAK
+1167 
-1182 TVWGNLSDIYKDIIK
+1182 DIIK
-1197 ANGDLN
+1197 NYNDKVKKLRNDLIDVQNTQVFDHYEYKWGWYDGPWGIKVWGRYKDEVTKAFKDIVKPFVDELGNIDYDFLENISKADSNRMSYGRDNIDYTSEQIQKAKDLYAQLKEYKKTISEYTSQTFGDLGGGFV
-1203 IERAESLL
+1203 ESIISAVE
-1211 KNATFNNDGKQRLQ
+1211 KGNNAFETFGQTVAR
-1225 EIVDAYKQAKEAEE
+1225 VM
-1239 KYDEFL
+1239 
-1245 KNIFGQLGN
+1245 KNIIKQTL
-1254 SLIDNVLKSLKT
+1254 VT
-1266 GEDAYANFAK
+1266 
-1276 SVGNMI
+1276 
-1282 ENLGKKMAYELFLA
+1282 
-1296 DHLKDFQERIKRR
+1296 ERIK
-1309 SREIANSGLSEEEMS
+1309 EIFSKFQNEMDNIYAS
-1324 RKTSEMM
+1324 S
-1331 KTEIATISQEMKGR
+1331 
-1345 IGAMQ
+1345 IG
-1350 NFFREFMGSI
+1350 FS
-1360 PKEMNTLNEQRQS
+1360 NEQVYEKVKNKTLEFVNNILKPEIQKGEQKAKAMFDALEQS
-1373 VEKGFARMSQDSADE
+1373 GIKMYDNKQGRNAVEKGFARMSQDSADE

-1397 QIGAETRNAMLQTAN
+1397 QIGAETKNAILQTAN
-1412 FIKEMHQSMQVSS
+1412 SIKELHQSMQIN
-1425 AKQLQHLAGIEINTF
+1425 AAQQLRHLAGIEINTF

>member
-92 KEKANALMAQMTDLA
+92 KEKANELMVQLTDLA
-107 AKTPFGLQ
+107 AKTPFGLE
-115 EVSEGAKRLLAFQ
+115 EVSEGAKKLLAFQ

-302 AVQQVIA
+302 AVQQVVA
-309 ARTAGMTVAEMAHYT
+309 ARTAGMTVAEMSHYT

-383 ANLIDDEKNRISGL
+383 ANLIDEEKNRISGL

-460 AVKKTNDLI
+460 AIGKTQEAIKAKESQIEKLVKMQASDSRIAMST
-469 KSKEEQIKKLEEEIK
+469 QREI
-484 RTASSDRRT
+484 DR
-493 ALRMDIANIRK
+493 L
-504 GIEQDELL
+504 
-512 KQKQKR
+512 KR
-518 EVVKNDVGNYESA
+518 EVERDKLVLQKQQNVVVGIDVSQFANS
-531 LSGKSLEQIQ
+531 LNGKSKAELDRIRKQIND
-541 AEKKLIIEAYNLRKK
+541 AYNIKK
-556 QAKESIANHSIAK
+556 SPSVGSNFK
-569 IDSNNPYLKYDWNE
+569 ITDDIQNPFLKYDFNE
-583 LGMFNEAT
+583 LGRFNQAYKEHIKMIEQAKTQTTDFVAKKNEILALQKQINEAEARNKKGTNIST
-591 ERQIKLKQQE
+591 EELNELDEKRAKLKT
-601 NKQIYDKNK
+601 
-610 LLADSAKYK
+610 LLEEYKKGTGDDLSAKSNTK
-619 KEINALQRKNVKD
+619 RI
-632 DKDFADIEQKVKA
+632 
-645 KEEVDKIL
+645 
-653 ESKFGYKKS
+653 
-662 GAKTA
+662 TA
-667 KTIKNTLPEFDTEK
+667 KNTLPEFDTEK
-681 AQREHNRQ
+681 AQRDHNRQ
-689 IQDDLFAREES
+689 IQDDLFAREEA

-706 DGAEKRLAIIQL
+706 DGADKRLAIIQL
-718 EYNKQEEEIRRRS
+718 EYDKQEEEIRRRS

-741 EKQKAEAAGTWKKG
+741 EKQKTEAQGKRKKG
-755 KDFDTNTEAINAE
+755 QDFDTNTEAINAE

-878 TDAEAEIDELAKV
+878 AEAEAEIDELAKV

-929 NIKNLFKA
+929 SIKNLFKSR
-937 KPNTAEWQEA
+937 PNTAEWQEA

-960 QFGQLG
+960 QFSQLG
-966 QEFEKLGQS
+966 DEFERLGQS
-975 SGNTSLEKLGRTLQN
+975 TGNASLREFGKGIKEMGEI
-990 VGNIIN
+990 VN
-996 KTLSFAQIGGQ
+996 KAMSFAQIGSSAGPIGGAIGGIIGAVYGFVQKIESDKERARQKERMWKQEQYQNEKRINELYDERILKGEKHSNSLTTNQ
-1007 IGGGWGAAIG
+1007 IG
-1017 AIAGLAFSGF
+1017 
-1027 EKQAKARAQKE
+1027 KQ
-1038 KELTE
+1038 L
-1043 LMHQRLNIQLEYN
+1043 
-1056 RALYEEQILMKKN
+1056 
-1069 TSIFGTKE
+1069 
-1077 IANTVSYMQIFNQKE
+1077 
-1092 EYYKARMARRKLT
+1092 
-1105 QEEIAERQRVLNYLY
+1105 
-1120 ATNNKLQNGNNPDG
+1120 
-1134 FKVYQNAK
+1134 
-1142 KFREYYYELKSG
+1142 
-1154 YKKMESLD
+1154 
-1162 GIEIQ
+1162 
-1167 TGSRSTGVLWWAEAK
+1167 
-1182 TVWGNLSDIYKDIIK
+1182 DIIK
-1197 ANGDLN
+1197 NYNDKVKKLRNDLIDVQNTQVLDHYEYKWGWHDGPWGIKVWGRYKDEVTKAFKDKVKPFVDELGNIDYDFLENISKEDSNRMSYGRDNIDYTSEQIQKAKDLYAQLKEYKKTISEYTSQTFGDLGGGFVDSIISAVEKGN
-1203 IERAESLL
+1203 
-1211 KNATFNNDGKQRLQ
+1211 NAFETFGQTVAR
-1225 EIVDAYKQAKEAEE
+1225 VM
-1239 KYDEFL
+1239 
-1245 KNIFGQLGN
+1245 KNIIKQTL
-1254 SLIDNVLKSLKT
+1254 VT
-1266 GEDAYANFAK
+1266 
-1276 SVGNMI
+1276 
-1282 ENLGKKMAYELFLA
+1282 
-1296 DHLKDFQERIKRR
+1296 ERIK
-1309 SREIANSGLSEEEMS
+1309 EIFSKFQNEMDNIYAS
-1324 RKTSEMM
+1324 S
-1331 KTEIATISQEMKGR
+1331 
-1345 IGAMQ
+1345 IG
-1350 NFFREFMGSI
+1350 FS
-1360 PKEMNTLNEQRQS
+1360 NEQVYEKVKNKTLEFVNNILKPEIQKGEQKAKAMFDALEQS
-1373 VEKGFARMSQDSADE
+1373 GIKMFDDKNGRNAVEKGFARMSQDSADE
-1388 LNGQFRLLT
+1388 LNGQFRLQT
-1397 QIGAETRNAMLQTAN
+1397 QLSSEIKNAALQTAN
-1412 FIKEMHQSMQVSS
+1412 FIREMHESMQSN
-1425 AKQLQHLAGIEINTF
+1425 AAQQLRHLAGIEANTYK
-1440 QLHEMRKDIA
+1440 LNKMETDL
-1450 NMKAG
+1450 AG
-1455 INELTT
+1455 VKRGIDELTT
-1461 KGIKIRT
+1461 KGIKLKS

>member
-1 MQPQDGALLFQ
+1 
-12 VRADQSQIQK
+12 
-22 DVEAIKKQ
+22 
-30 FEQMTNKAVEE
+30 
-41 GKKQANVWQTLLK
+41 
-54 GATAYFT
+54 
-61 LQGAQSFISQMVAVR
+61 
-76 SQFQQL
+76 
-82 EISFGTMLKS
+82 
-92 KEKANALMAQMTDLA
+92 
-107 AKTPFGLQ
+107 
-115 EVSEGAKRLLAFQ
+115 
-128 VPAEEVTETLRRM
+128 
-141 GDVASGLG
+141 
-149 VPMGQLI
+149 
-156 HVYGQVK
+156 
-163 AQGKLMTND
+163 
-172 LYQFM
+172 
-177 NAGIPIIAE
+177 
-186 LSKVVGKS
+186 
-194 ETEIKDMVSAGKIG
+194 
-208 FTEIQAVIKNM
+208 
-219 TNEGGLFYNLMAE
+219 
-232 QSKSLGG
+232 
-239 QISNLKD
+239 
-246 NFDQMLNEIGKSSE
+246 
-260 GIVSGAIKGVSFLVE
+260 
-275 NYETIGKL
+275 
-283 IAGLIVSYGTYRA
+283 
-296 ALIATA
+296 
-302 AVQQVIA
+302 
-309 ARTAGMTVAEMAHYT
+309 
-324 WLVLVEKA
+324 
-332 QKLLNLTMLAN
+332 MLAN
-343 PYALAAAA
+343 PYALVAGA
-351 LVGLAVALWSLKD
+351 LVGLATALWSLKE

-383 ANLIDDEKNRISGL
+383 ADAIDEEKNRISNL

-518 EVVKNDVGNYESA
+518 EVVKNDVSNYESA

-556 QAKESIANHSIAK
+556 QAKDSIANHSIAK

-610 LLADSAKYK
+610 LLADSAKYE
-619 KEINALQRKNVKD
+619 KEINALQRKNIKD

-667 KTIKNTLPEFDTEK
+667 KTIKNSLPEFDTEK
-681 AQREHNRQ
+681 AQRDHNRQ

-706 DGAEKRLAIIQL
+706 DGADKRFAIIQL
-718 EYNKQEEEIRRRS
+718 EYDKQEEEIRRRS

-741 EKQKAEAAGTWKKG
+741 EKQKAEAQGKWKKG
-755 KDFDTNTEAINAE
+755 QAFDTNTEAINAE
-768 KARLAENEKVLLADN
+768 KARIAENEKVLLASN

-878 TDAEAEIDELAKV
+878 TEAEAEIDELAKV

-907 QQLEQARDTAD
+907 QQLEQTRETAD
-918 KSDTVFGKLGT
+918 RSDTVFGKLGT

-937 KPNTAEWQEA
+937 KPNTAEWQES

-966 QEFEKLGQS
+966 QEFERLGQS
-975 SGNTSLEKLGRTLQN
+975 TGNDSLKRIGQTMQN
-990 VGNIIN
+990 VSNVLN
-996 KTLSFAQIGGQ
+996 RTFSFAQIGGQ
-1007 IGGGWGAAIG
+1007 VGGGWGAAIG
-1017 AIAGLAFSGF
+1017 AVAGLVVSGLENAAKVRIEHERKLQEIASAKIAQQRDYNQLLF
-1027 EKQAKARAQKE
+1027 EEKMLHKE
-1038 KELTE
+1038 
-1043 LMHQRLNIQLEYN
+1043 
-1056 RALYEEQILMKKN
+1056 N

-1077 IANTVSYMQIFNQKE
+1077 ISNALDNLKE
-1092 EYYKARMARRKLT
+1092 Y
-1105 QEEIAERQRVLNYLY
+1105 
-1120 ATNNKLQNGNNPDG
+1120 
-1134 FKVYQNAK
+1134 
-1142 KFREYYYELKSG
+1142 
-1154 YKKMESLD
+1154 
-1162 GIEIQ
+1162 
-1167 TGSRSTGVLWWAEAK
+1167 
-1182 TVWGNLSDIYKDIIK
+1182 
-1197 ANGDLN
+1197 
-1203 IERAESLL
+1203 
-1211 KNATFNNDGKQRLQ
+1211 QRL
-1225 EIVDAYKQAKEAEE
+1225 IKEVRDNTPLGQ
-1239 KYDEFL
+1239 DEFL
-1245 KNIFGQLGN
+1245 EDTLKTYGEEAYKTFKGLRIAYPTGLESINIATGSDTTGHLFWKKNHTIYKRLIDEYPEITKGANGFNLELAKSIVNNKEFEGSGKQALQTIIAQQERAIETQKKFDEYLKNTFGELGN
-1254 SLIDNVLKSLKT
+1254 SIIDSVINSLQK
-1266 GEDAYANFAK
+1266 GEDAFENFSK
-1276 SVGNMI
+1276 SVGNVI
-1282 ENLGKKMAYELFLA
+1282 SKLGKQLMYELFVA
-1296 DHLKDFQERIKRR
+1296 EDFKNFQKKITEASKKG
-1309 SREIANSGLSEEEMS
+1309 NSEEFAKQSSNLVAEFGNS
-1324 RKTSEMM
+1324 M
-1331 KTEIATISQEMKGR
+1331 KGKISQ
-1345 IGAMQ
+1345 MQ
-1350 NFFREFMGSI
+1350 DFIRMWNDMSSKNGFDF
-1360 PKEMNTLNEQRQS
+1360 LNEQRQA

-1388 LNGQFRLLT
+1388 LNGQFRLQT
-1397 QIGAETRNAMLQTAN
+1397 QLSAEIKNAVLQTAN
-1412 FIKEMHQSMQVSS
+1412 FIREMHESMQSNS
-1425 AKQLQHLAGIEINTF
+1425 AQQLRHLAGIEANTYK
-1440 QLHEMRKDIA
+1440 LNKMETDL
-1450 NMKAG
+1450 AG
-1455 INELTT
+1455 VKRGIDELTT
-1461 KGIKIRT
+1461 KGIKMRT

>member
-208 FTEIQAVIKNM
+208 FTEIQAVIKSM

-239 QISNLKD
+239 QISNLRD

-260 GIVSGAIKGVSFLVE
+260 GLVSGAIKGVSFLVE

-302 AVQQVIA
+302 AVQQVVA

-343 PYALAAAA
+343 PYALVAGA
-351 LVGLAVALWSLKD
+351 LVGLATALWSLKE

-383 ANLIDDEKNRISGL
+383 ADAIDEEKNRISNL

-518 EVVKNDVGNYESA
+518 EVVKNDVSNYESA

-556 QAKESIANHSIAK
+556 QAKDSIANHSIAK

-610 LLADSAKYK
+610 LLADSAKYE
-619 KEINALQRKNVKD
+619 KEINALQRKNIKD
-632 DKDFADIEQKVKA
+632 NKDFADIEQKVKA

-667 KTIKNTLPEFDTEK
+667 KTIKNSLPEFDTEK
-681 AQREHNRQ
+681 AQRDHNRQ

-718 EYNKQEEEIRRRS
+718 EYDKQEEEIRRRS

-741 EKQKAEAAGTWKKG
+741 EKQKAEAQGKWKKG

-768 KARLAENEKVLLADN
+768 KARLTENEKTLLADN

-813 EKYNADIAALQ
+813 EKYNADIDALQ

-918 KSDTVFGKLGT
+918 KSDTAFGKLGT
-929 NIKNLFKA
+929 SIKNLFKA

-953 SAQSITG
+953 SAQSVSSAMSS
-960 QFGQLG
+960 FGD
-966 QEFEKLGQS
+966 EFAKLGES
-975 SGNTSLEKLGRTLQN
+975 SGNESLRRLGETMKSISN
-990 VGNIIN
+990 TIS
-996 KTLSFAQIGGQ
+996 KTLSLAQTGGSV
-1007 IGGGWGAAIG
+1007 GGGWGAIIG
-1017 AIAGLAFSGF
+1017 AVVGLAVSGF
-1027 EKQAKARAQKE
+1027 ENAARARIENE
-1038 KELTE
+1038 KKLAQIVQSK
-1043 LMHQRLNIQLEYN
+1043 LAFQNSYN
-1056 RALYEEQILMKKN
+1056 QALYEERMLQKDNI
-1069 TSIFGTKE
+1069 SIFGKKE
-1077 IANTVSYMQIFNQKE
+1077 LASAINYMTEYKNQWEALQKSIH
-1092 EYYKARMARRKLT
+1092 RRKLT
-1105 QEEIAERQRVLNYLY
+1105 AEEEEVRFAAIKRVDSGKGTFRDYLNIRRYREELVRGTIGRSDLENIQVATGSHTKGWAWWKKTVTDYGGILSAFPNLINQAGEFDRAVAKGLLETQEFGEGGKEA
-1120 ATNNKLQNGNNPDG
+1120 LQKIINEYD
-1134 FKVYQNAK
+1134 NAVEAQK
-1142 KFREYYYELKSG
+1142 KFNEY
-1154 YKKMESLD
+1154 
-1162 GIEIQ
+1162 IQ
-1167 TGSRSTGVLWWAEAK
+1167 
-1182 TVWGNLSDIYKDIIK
+1182 N
-1197 ANGDLN
+1197 
-1203 IERAESLL
+1203 
-1211 KNATFNNDGKQRLQ
+1211 TFG
-1225 EIVDAYKQAKEAEE
+1225 E
-1239 KYDEFL
+1239 
-1245 KNIFGQLGN
+1245 LGN
-1254 SLIDNVLKSLKT
+1254 SIIDSVYNSLQK
-1266 GEDAYANFAK
+1266 GEDAFESFAK
-1276 SVGNMI
+1276 SVGKI
-1282 ENLGKKMAYELFLA
+1282 IGKLGKQLVYEIYVAEAFKNLQEKLTEAAKRNRGSEDFA
-1296 DHLKDFQERIKRR
+1296 RQSSQIVGEFGNAMKGKIGEMQQFLKDWNNM
-1309 SREIANSGLSEEEMS
+1309 SSGL
-1324 RKTSEMM
+1324 
-1331 KTEIATISQEMKGR
+1331 G
-1345 IGAMQ
+1345 
-1350 NFFREFMGSI
+1350 FDF
-1360 PKEMNTLNEQRQS
+1360 LNEQRQA

-1388 LNGQFRLLT
+1388 LNGQFRLQT
-1397 QIGAETRNAMLQTAN
+1397 QLSAEIKNAALQTTN
-1412 FIKEMHQSMQVSS
+1412 FIREMHQSMQVSS
-1425 AKQLQHLAGIEINTF
+1425 AKQLQHLAGIETNTYK
-1440 QLHEMRKDIA
+1440 LHKIETDIA